1 MKGMENMKKENK
13 KKELKEN
20 YKLLFNTII
29 ILLDYFTINI
39 LVNYIDEFGA
49 VDGVYSLGYAFLIV
63 LMVISSSILLKRIN
77 YTRK

>member
-1 MKGMENMKKENK
+1 MKKENK
-13 KKELKEN
+13 KRELKEN

-39 LVNYIDEFGA
+39 LINYIKEFSII
-49 VDGVYSLGYAFLIV
+49 DGIYSLGYAFLIV
-63 LMVISSSILLKRIN
+63 LMVISSSIVLNRIN